1 MLAAAIIGLLQA
13 GLVGLALEAFS
24 GWGVRAVAVVPV
36 VAVSTFLLVLF
47 LGLVRSSTR
56 ESSALGGGPAA
67 AILEVV
73 AITTPVLRDGL
84 TPAGAQLLAEE
95 AQARLGYAAIAVS
108 DRGHVLAHVGLA
120 ADHHGAGT
128 TAPPGAVQAM
138 DEERVARLPAG
149 WRHGCTSTCPLRS
162 AVVGPL
168 IVRGRAVGSI
178 IAFSEGALEISD
190 QERAVMESLCG
201 LVSNALAA
209 GEVEVHARASASA
222 ELAALQAQ
230 IEPHFLFN
238 ALNTILASR
247 DNPEAIDTVTHALAN
262 YLRFLLRPVATLE
275 PLSRELDALEQYL
288 TVQTARF
295 GDGLV
300 TQIDCELAA
309 RGVLVPPVMVQPLV
323 ENALKYGAESGPR
336 PLRLEIA
343 ARREGDWLVVEVAN
357 TGRWALATA
366 RASTG
371 TGLDSLERRLKLLI
385 GSRATLT
392 HAETDGW
399 VRVRIRIPVGGRPE
413 PGLAAANHTTFPH
426 QESPS

>member
-1 MLAAAIIGLLQA
+1 MQEGLLRRIGVSKIGLVA
-13 GLVGLALEAFS
+13 G
-24 GWGVRAVAVVPV
+24 GV
-36 VAVSTFLLVLF
+36 
-47 LGLVRSSTR
+47 
-56 ESSALGGGPAA
+56 
-67 AILEVV
+67 
-73 AITTPVLRDGL
+73 L
-84 TPAGAQLLAEE
+84 T
-95 AQARLGYAAIAVS
+95 
-108 DRGHVLAHVGLA
+108 
-120 ADHHGAGT
+120 
-128 TAPPGAVQAM
+128 
-138 DEERVARLPAG
+138 
-149 WRHGCTSTCPLRS
+149 S
-162 AVVGPL
+162 AVVITLVLGFVERIWGPNPAAGRGLGLMARLAIDLTLLGNWCAIYFGISL
-168 IVRGRAVGSI
+168 IRERNSTEFRAI
-178 IAFSEGALEISD
+178 EA
-190 QERAVMESLCG
+190 ESL
-201 LVSNALAA
+201 ALKN
-209 GEVEVHARASASA
+209 
-222 ELAALQAQ
+222 ELHRLQAQ
-230 IEPHFLFN
+230 ISPHFLFN